1 MEEFWAICNE
11 ITDIKEIMNIY
22 KKENIKIINLKN
34 NKIKNFY
41 ELFDIIEY
49 FPKLEDLTLTG
60 NFINKSEV
68 IDMKKKIKE
77 KYNRKINIVI

>member
-1 MEEFWAICNE
+1 MWAICIE
-11 ITDIKEIMNIY
+11 ITDIKKIMNLY
-22 KKENIKIINLKN
+22 NKENIKIINLKN
-34 NKIKNFY
+34 NKIKNFG

-49 FPKLEDLTLTG
+49 FPKLEELTLTG

-77 KYNRKINIVI
+77 KYKRNLNIVI